1 MEAILEDFPTQEA
14 ARSRLAKADL
24 EEAALSFLAGPEEE
38 LPGGSVL
45 GAAQALV
52 EAGLL
57 NDACSVLAQAL
68 TRRAAVWWACC
79 AARNE
84 PGGGPSE
91 REFSALMRAEAW
103 VIAPE
108 QEKAYSAQEASTEV
122 GLACPAG
129 CAALAAFL
137 AGNSMAPP
145 HLDPLPPLPHL
156 AGLAVVGAVRLAAER
171 RLPGEAETV
180 FRELLKLGFEIA
192 EGSHLW
198 REGQEA

>member
-24 EEAALSFLAGPEEE
+24 EEAALSFLAASEGE

-45 GAAQALV
+45 GAARSLV

-91 REFSALMRAEAW
+91 PEFSALMRAEAW

-108 QEKAYSAQEASTEV
+108 QEKAYLAQEASAEV

-156 AGLAVVGAVRLAAER
+156 AGLAVVGAVRLTAER
-171 RLPGEAETV
+171 RLPGEAETI
-180 FRELLKLGFEIA
+180 FRKLLKLGFEIA
-192 EGSHLW
+192 EGNQLW